1 MAQPPYDNRT
11 DAEKAKAIAEQG
23 LPGQEWT
30 GFQQD
35 RMGPMPNPAM
45 TAQQGLATSQQ
56 PTMQQPAP
64 PVDPGSMVQG
74 QQQSF
79 DRQTGGG
86 LSVDVQAPGH
96 RARFGQGEFYSGPE
110 RPFETRSTQVGRYGG
125 APIVLPYTGQAPM
138 SVLAER
144 QAQINRDKAA
154 LEQQK
159 QQWDPYADFKEVIP
173 AAYQKSWQRAINSS
187 VDTQLEQTIAMF
199 DGDEMAAYDAI
210 RNPMSPEGRAWRRMV
225 NDVNTTTNQVNENYG
240 RALAYIEG
248 AEANAIV
255 SDPELLKRAQNL
267 IGGLDGFDGDWAK
280 LGEKAEAYGMMQSFD
295 SYVKEFDV
303 EGRLHKAFAE
313 TPGEPEVT
321 RQNGL
326 YIVTS
331 QQKRDFESAVDAEA
345 EHIAKIYNGRGGMT
359 KAVIR
364 DYLMRKFP
372 MQVEQKVQAIKPN
385 APKGSGKKGDGTNE
399 AGYSARLGTKPSGR
413 TAGPNTPAAGVEQ
426 MSIFPEEK
434 IGGRLQPIAKMDAY
448 DWEGNTHQIH
458 APDITYNQTIN
469 EWRIEGRSLN
479 ETETQKMQSELEG
492 AKDAAE
498 TKEIIDRYKRLGK
511 PVWFKADDNRIWM
524 ERVLGYRDPNEYVAA
539 QLAASGVTGVTAEKV
554 AEAMKDPAKRK
565 ALMSRVR

>member
-1 MAQPPYDNRT
+1 
-11 DAEKAKAIAEQG
+11 
-23 LPGQEWT
+23 
-30 GFQQD
+30 
-35 RMGPMPNPAM
+35 
-45 TAQQGLATSQQ
+45 
-56 PTMQQPAP
+56 
-64 PVDPGSMVQG
+64 
-74 QQQSF
+74 
-79 DRQTGGG
+79 QTGGG

-303 EGRLHKAFAE
+303 EGRLRKSFAE
-313 TPGEPEVT
+313 
-321 RQNGL
+321 
-326 YIVTS
+326 
-331 QQKRDFESAVDAEA
+331 
-345 EHIAKIYNGRGGMT
+345 
-359 KAVIR
+359 
-364 DYLMRKFP
+364 
-372 MQVEQKVQAIKPN
+372 
-385 APKGSGKKGDGTNE
+385 
-399 AGYSARLGTKPSGR
+399 
-413 TAGPNTPAAGVEQ
+413 
-426 MSIFPEEK
+426 
-434 IGGRLQPIAKMDAY
+434 
-448 DWEGNTHQIH
+448 
-458 APDITYNQTIN
+458 
-469 EWRIEGRSLN
+469 
-479 ETETQKMQSELEG
+479 
-492 AKDAAE
+492 
-498 TKEIIDRYKRLGK
+498 
-511 PVWFKADDNRIWM
+511 
-524 ERVLGYRDPNEYVAA
+524 
-539 QLAASGVTGVTAEKV
+539 
-554 AEAMKDPAKRK
+554 
-565 ALMSRVR
+565 